1 MFTDADRHVL
11 LHYEW
16 MIQQKY
22 QNGTGQ
28 GRGPT
33 VVFLST
39 TPSMHRASM
48 TVDELAE
55 SIRKSQLV
63 YESWSRSGS
72 FGAGISVIDER

>member
-1 MFTDADRHVL
+1 
-11 LHYEW
+11 
-16 MIQQKY
+16 
-22 QNGTGQ
+22 
-28 GRGPT
+28 
-33 VVFLST
+33 
-39 TPSMHRASM
+39 MHRASM